1 LSWDIIGKSA
11 VWGENAVSHA
21 RSVFSKAY
29 RSAAVQPIYL
39 PSEYTTDAWKE
50 YVRPESQQAFD
61 RLDLVDWRKAEDK
74 HAREKATQDDAPRK
88 GRGRPRKNVA
98 GGAGQAVVKESAA
111 SRKRKAAELSKT
123 RVGDSDGEEE
133 DENDDEEED
142 EDEENEEEDD
152 EEDEMS
158 EIGEGTKAGAFGA
171 PIQGR
176 QDDPMDFEMSDFDL
190 SPEKPPPSAQATVG
204 RGRTTPNAEPRST
217 RAVTKAKATV

>member
-1 LSWDIIGKSA
+1 
-11 VWGENAVSHA
+11 
-21 RSVFSKAY
+21 
-29 RSAAVQPIYL
+29 
-39 PSEYTTDAWKE
+39 
-50 YVRPESQQAFD
+50 
-61 RLDLVDWRKAEDK
+61 LVDWRKAEDK

-176 QDDPMDFEMSDFDL
+176 QDDPMDFEMSHL
-190 SPEKPPPSAQATVG
+190 HLRKPQWDGAARLRTPSLVV
-204 RGRTTPNAEPRST
+204 RGRLQRLRQLCDSLCARSD
-217 RAVTKAKATV
+217 